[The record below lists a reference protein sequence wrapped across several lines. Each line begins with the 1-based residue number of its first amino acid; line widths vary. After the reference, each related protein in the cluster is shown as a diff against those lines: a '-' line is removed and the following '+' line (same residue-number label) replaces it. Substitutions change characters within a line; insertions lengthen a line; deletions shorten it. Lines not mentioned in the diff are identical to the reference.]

1 MFRSLVRQF
10 EGKKPR
16 WNTYRPFVEPL
27 EMRLVPTLNVPVYN
41 SLLGAKATLY
51 LNFVGDFTASWGSYS
66 NITTPA
72 YDIDSDPTTFSATE
86 LSNIQQI
93 WQRVAER
100 YAPFNINV
108 TTVDPGSYPDGVA
121 LKVDIGGDCGWTGV
135 LCGGISYVGSF
146 TSPYS
151 PNISFVFPAE
161 LGNGTPSYV
170 GDAASHEAGHA
181 FGLQH
186 QAQWSG
192 STLTTDYY
200 AGPGDGT
207 APIMGYSYNATRSLW
222 WYGTSDVSPTS
233 YQDDMAVIASSVNG
247 FGYRTNT
254 WSGTSTTTA
263 AALGVDSSGNVS
275 GSGVIEKMSDLDY
288 FTFNTG
294 AGNISLTVSVPSGYN
309 TLDAKLELLD
319 ANGNVVATADP
330 SDSFN
335 ATINY
340 TASAGTYYLVVASH
354 GTSAN
359 ATGTNYGQ
367 DVGSYTLGGTII
379 PTGVSAPAA
388 PSNLTASAASTSQ
401 INLSW
406 TDNSNNEDGFKIER
420 LNSDGTWSQVATV
433 GANVTTWSDTGL
445 TAGTT
450 YTYRVRAYNASGGD
464 SAYSNTASTT
474 TNTGATVPAAPSGLA
489 AAVKSKPSLRVNLT
503 WLDNSTNETGF
514 KIERSTDGGVTWSLL
529 ATVGANVT
537 SYSDTNVTKGGSYTY
552 RVYAYDGVGSSGYS
566 NVVSITVGSASAGH
580 GSHGSA
586 FLTQAIDPA
595 SDNQLTWF
603 SATTLNGASVSNS
616 GGASQ
621 GPAAEAVQA
630 VTTQLGGPAGSYIL
644 GLAGSHHG
652 SDSSAAGLFFGN
664 FDTLPDFNE
673 AVVL

>member
-1 MFRSLVRQF
+1 MFRSLAPQISARNRTWRSF
-10 EGKKPR
+10 
-16 WNTYRPFVEPL
+16 RPSL
-27 EMRLVPTLNVPVYN
+27 ESLESRLVPTLSVPVYN

-51 LNFVGDFTASWGSYS
+51 LNFAGDFTASWGSYS
-66 NITTPA
+66 NITTPG
-72 YDIDSDPTTFSATE
+72 YNIDGDPTTYSATE

-108 TTVDPGSYPDGVA
+108 TTVDPGSFPDGVA
-121 LKVDIGGDCGWTGV
+121 LKVDIGGDSGWTGV

-146 TSPYS
+146 ASPYS

-200 AGPGDGT
+200 AGSGDGT

-222 WYGTSDVSPTS
+222 WYGTSDVSSTS
-233 YQDDMAVIASSVNG
+233 YQDDMAVIASSTNG

-254 WSGTSTTTA
+254 WSGSSTTTA
-263 AALGVDSSGNVS
+263 AALSEDSSGNVS
-275 GSGVIEKMSDLDY
+275 GSGIIEKMSDLDY

-294 AGNISLTVSVPSGYN
+294 AGNISLSVSVPPGYN
-309 TLDAKLELLD
+309 TLDAKLELFD

-335 ATINY
+335 ATITY
-340 TASAGTYYLVVASH
+340 TATAGTYYLVVASH

-359 ATGTNYGQ
+359 ATPTNYGQ
-367 DVGSYTLGGTII
+367 DVGSYTLSGTII
-379 PTGVSAPAA
+379 PTGVSGPAA
-388 PSNLTASAASTSQ
+388 PSSLTASAASTSQ

-406 TDNSNNEDGFKIER
+406 TDNSNNEDGFKVER

-433 GANVTTWSDTGL
+433 GANLTTWSDTGL

-464 SAYSNTASTT
+464 SAYSNTASAT
-474 TNTGATVPAAPSGLA
+474 TNTAATVPDAPSGLA
-489 AAVKSKPSLRVNLT
+489 AAIKSKPSLRVNLT
-503 WLDNSTNETGF
+503 WVDNSTNETGF
-514 KIERSTDGGVTWSLL
+514 RIERSTDGGVTWSLL

-537 SYSDTNVTKGGSYTY
+537 SYSDTNVTKGSSYSY
-552 RVYAYDGVGSSGYS
+552 RVYACNGVGNSSYSSVVSLTVGSSG
-566 NVVSITVGSASAGH
+566 AGH

-586 FLTQAIDPA
+586 LLTQASDVASGDP
-595 SDNQLTWF
+595 LTWV
-603 SATTLNGASVSNS
+603 SATTLNGASASTS
-616 GGASQ
+616 GDAGHVPSAM
-621 GPAAEAVQA
+621 AVLA
-630 VTTQLGGPAGSYIL
+630 VTSHIGDIGSDL
-644 GLAGSHHG
+644 LTLAGSHH
-652 SDSSAAGLFFGN
+652 SNSSSAAGLFFGS
-664 FDTLPDFNE
+664 FDALPDFNE